1 MRDEGK
7 IKGGMRD
14 ERNLNSRM
22 RDKNWDGGTGMWFVS
37 WTEKGMRRALAG
49 S

>member
-7 IKGGMRD
+7 IGGGMRD

-37 WTEKGMRRALAG
+37 WTEKGIRRVLAG